1 MKKIKVPE
9 AELLPSGAYRCR
21 VMVCGISK
29 TFTGDNPDAI
39 EDLALKFKIGVLK
52 ESQDAKARGQ
62 TLGALIDEYIDFI
75 QGPTTSPTT
84 TLNYQ
89 SYRKNHFQ
97 SLTVLGLADLSDTV
111 CQKAINA
118 EAKKFAPKTVLN
130 CWALIT
136 AALNYKELRIPKVRL
151 PQLVQDEKPFLQPEE
166 IPVFLKAAEG
176 DKLEIP
182 ILLALHSLR
191 RSEVLGMRWSS
202 IDMKKKI
209 IHVRGATVRGKNGLE
224 NKSTNKNTSS
234 RRDVPIF
241 IDRLCDLVKAAD
253 TSAEFVYTGGEN
265 TLCRHIN
272 RICKAAGLPEVGTH
286 GLRHSFCS
294 LCVHKRIPEKIVMS
308 IGGWSDPKTMKRI
321 YTHITKTD
329 YADTVATLRASIL
342 S

>member
-1 MKKIKVPE
+1 MK
-9 AELLPSGAYRCR
+9 
-21 VMVCGISK
+21 M
-29 TFTGDNPDAI
+29 
-39 EDLALKFKIGVLK
+39 
-52 ESQDAKARGQ
+52 
-62 TLGALIDEYIDFI
+62 
-75 QGPTTSPTT
+75 
-84 TLNYQ
+84 
-89 SYRKNHFQ
+89 
-97 SLTVLGLADLSDTV
+97 GL
-111 CQKAINA
+111 
-118 EAKKFAPKTVLN
+118 
-130 CWALIT
+130 
-136 AALNYKELRIPKVRL
+136 R
-151 PQLVQDEKPFLQPEE
+151 
-166 IPVFLKAAEG
+166 EG

-202 IDMKKKI
+202 IDTKKKV

-241 IDRLCDLVKAAD
+241 IDRLCELVKAAD

-272 RICKAAGLPEVGTH
+272 WICKAAGLPEVGTH

-294 LCVHKRIPEKIVMS
+294 LCVHKRIPEKIIMS

>member
-1 MKKIKVPE
+1 
-9 AELLPSGAYRCR
+9 
-21 VMVCGISK
+21 
-29 TFTGDNPDAI
+29 
-39 EDLALKFKIGVLK
+39 
-52 ESQDAKARGQ
+52 
-62 TLGALIDEYIDFI
+62 
-75 QGPTTSPTT
+75 
-84 TLNYQ
+84 
-89 SYRKNHFQ
+89 
-97 SLTVLGLADLSDTV
+97 
-111 CQKAINA
+111 
-118 EAKKFAPKTVLN
+118 
-130 CWALIT
+130 
-136 AALNYKELRIPKVRL
+136 
-151 PQLVQDEKPFLQPEE
+151 
-166 IPVFLKAAEG
+166 
-176 DKLEIP
+176 
-182 ILLALHSLR
+182 
-191 RSEVLGMRWSS
+191 MRWSS

-241 IDRLCDLVKAAD
+241 IDRLCELVKAAD

-321 YTHITKTD
+321 YTHIAKTD
-329 YADTVATLRASIL
+329 YADTVATLRASLL

>member
-1 MKKIKVPE
+1 M
-9 AELLPSGAYRCR
+9 
-21 VMVCGISK
+21 
-29 TFTGDNPDAI
+29 
-39 EDLALKFKIGVLK
+39 
-52 ESQDAKARGQ
+52 
-62 TLGALIDEYIDFI
+62 
-75 QGPTTSPTT
+75 
-84 TLNYQ
+84 
-89 SYRKNHFQ
+89 
-97 SLTVLGLADLSDTV
+97 TVLGLADLSDTV

-202 IDMKKKI
+202 IDTKKKV

-241 IDRLCDLVKAAD
+241 IDRLCELVKAAD

-272 RICKAAGLPEVGTH
+272 WICKAAGLPEVGTH

-294 LCVHKRIPEKIVMS
+294 LCVHKRIPEKIIMS